1 LPNSQSPPPTY
12 NVGMAGSETQD
23 YLVPMVVESTNRG
36 ERAFDIYS
44 RLLKDRIVFIGTPI
58 NDEIANLA
66 IAQLLFLQ
74 SEDPEKDIYLYINSP
89 GGHVS
94 AGLAI
99 YDTMQ
104 YIRPEVSTMCIGM
117 AASMGAILLA
127 GGAAGKRFALPHA
140 NILLHQPS
148 GGMQGQA
155 TDMQIQAKEILRTR
169 EVLNNILV
177 KHSGQPIER
186 VQQDTERDYFLTSEQ
201 AKIYGLIDDI
211 IQSPALAARL
221 AAANGNPSGTNGA
234 NGAGTIAKA

>member
-1 LPNSQSPPPTY
+1 
-12 NVGMAGSETQD
+12 
-23 YLVPMVVESTNRG
+23 MVVESTNRG

-221 AAANGNPSGTNGA
+221 AAANGSPSATNGA
-234 NGAGTIAKA
+234 EGAGAIAKA